1 MITTLSGL
9 KKAGPKEG
17 LRAALLE
24 AVDRAVATG
33 AIHAELRARFLL
45 GRSYQDWAEWTQAE
59 KWFRSAMK
67 ARRGRR
73 AALRAVRLR
82 DPLAAAWIK
91 SVDGDWDEVLR
102 L

>member
-1 MITTLSGL
+1 MITTLSQL

-45 GRSYQDWAEWTQAE
+45 GRSYQDWARVARRPST
-59 KWFRSAMK
+59 WFRSAMK
-67 ARRGRR
+67 AASDAGLPYAPYGFEARWQ
-73 AALRAVRLR
+73 L
-82 DPLAAAWIK
+82 AWIK
-91 SVDGDWDEVLR
+91 
-102 L
+102 